1 MVSQLDSLKKFSS
14 VVADTGDIDSIQ
26 KFNPDDCTTN
36 PSLIF
41 KAVQSDKYKKLVDE
55 VISNSK
61 SRKFSQTEDQVN
73 YIADQLTIAFGI
85 ELTKIVPGYVSTEV
99 DSDLSFNTEATVEKA
114 KQIINSYEQ
123 SGIPKNRI
131 LIKIAGTWEGIQ
143 AVKKLEA
150 EGISCNCT
158 LIFSLTQA
166 IACAEAGAFLISPF
180 VGRILDWF
188 KSNTQKDYDSSNDP
202 GVESVEKIFNYF
214 KKFNYNTIVMAAS
227 FRNKDEIINLAGCD
241 KLTISPTLLEELSQN
256 DDEIKL
262 KLSKENN
269 QSFNITYGN
278 ARTLLDAAQTIVK
291 ITNSKSKIV
300 DTGRNS
306 LYPDRGTLNID
317 KARQL
322 VNYKPTMSLEN
333 GLESYYGWLQNK
345 I

>member
-41 KAVQSDKYKKLVDE
+41 KAVQSNKYKKLVDE

-188 KSNTQKDYDSSNDP
+188 KSNTQKDYGSSNDP

-262 KLSKENN
+262 KLSKENSSSLDIERINVNESSFRWHLNEN
-269 QSFNITYGN
+269 QMASFKLAEGIRLFNKD
-278 ARTLLDAAQTIVK
+278 LLKLKELI
-291 ITNSKSKIV
+291 
-300 DTGRNS
+300 
-306 LYPDRGTLNID
+306 RG
-317 KARQL
+317 QL
-322 VNYKPTMSLEN
+322 
-333 GLESYYGWLQNK
+333 
-345 I
+345 

>member
-41 KAVQSDKYKKLVDE
+41 KAVQSNKYKKLVDD

-123 SGIPKNRI
+123 SGVPKNRI

-262 KLSKENN
+262 KLSKENSPSLDIERINVNESSFRWHLNEN
-269 QSFNITYGN
+269 QMASFKLAEGIRLFNKD
-278 ARTLLDAAQTIVK
+278 LLKLKELI
-291 ITNSKSKIV
+291 
-300 DTGRNS
+300 
-306 LYPDRGTLNID
+306 RG
-317 KARQL
+317 QL
-322 VNYKPTMSLEN
+322 
-333 GLESYYGWLQNK
+333 
-345 I
+345 

>member
-41 KAVQSDKYKKLVDE
+41 KAVQSNKYKKLVDE

-123 SGIPKNRI
+123 SGVPKNRI

-262 KLSKENN
+262 KLSKENSSSLDIERINVNESSFRWHLNEN
-269 QSFNITYGN
+269 QMASFKLAEGIRLFNKD
-278 ARTLLDAAQTIVK
+278 LLKLKELIR
-291 ITNSKSKIV
+291 S
-300 DTGRNS
+300 
-306 LYPDRGTLNID
+306 
-317 KARQL
+317 QL
-322 VNYKPTMSLEN
+322 
-333 GLESYYGWLQNK
+333 
-345 I
+345 

>member
-41 KAVQSDKYKKLVDE
+41 KAVQSNKYKKLVDE

-61 SRKFSQTEDQVN
+61 SRKFSQIEEQVN

-123 SGIPKNRI
+123 SGVPKNRI

-262 KLSKENN
+262 KLSKENSSSLDIERINVNESSFRWHLNEN
-269 QSFNITYGN
+269 QMASFKLAEGIRLFNKD
-278 ARTLLDAAQTIVK
+278 LLKLKELIRD
-291 ITNSKSKIV
+291 
-300 DTGRNS
+300 
-306 LYPDRGTLNID
+306 
-317 KARQL
+317 QL
-322 VNYKPTMSLEN
+322 
-333 GLESYYGWLQNK
+333 
-345 I
+345 

>member
-41 KAVQSDKYKKLVDE
+41 KAVQSNKYKKLVDE

-123 SGIPKNRI
+123 SGVPKNRI

-188 KSNTQKDYDSSNDP
+188 KSNTQKEYDSSNDP

-256 DDEIKL
+256 NDEIKL
-262 KLSKENN
+262 KLSKENSSSLDIDRINVNESSFRWHLNEN
-269 QSFNITYGN
+269 QMASFKLAEGIRLFNKD
-278 ARTLLDAAQTIVK
+278 LLKLKELI
-291 ITNSKSKIV
+291 
-300 DTGRNS
+300 
-306 LYPDRGTLNID
+306 RG
-317 KARQL
+317 QL
-322 VNYKPTMSLEN
+322 
-333 GLESYYGWLQNK
+333 
-345 I
+345 

>member
-1 MVSQLDSLKKFSS
+1 MISQLESLKKFSS

-41 KAVQSDKYKKLVDE
+41 KAVQSNKYKKLFDE
-55 VISNSK
+55 VLANSK
-61 SRKFSQTEDQVN
+61 SRKFNQLNDQVD
-73 YIADQLTIAFGI
+73 YIADQLAIAFGI

-123 SGIPKNRI
+123 SGVPRNRI

-166 IACAEAGAFLISPF
+166 VACAEAGAFLISPF

-188 KSNTQKDYDSSNDP
+188 KANSSKDFDATNDP
-202 GVESVEKIFNYF
+202 GVESVEKIYNYF
-214 KKFNYNTIVMAAS
+214 KKYNYNTIVMAAS
-227 FRNKDEIINLAGCD
+227 FRNKEEIINLAGCD
-241 KLTISPTLLEELSQN
+241 KLTISPSLLEELNKSEGDLDQKLSQN
-256 DDEIKL
+256 QSSQIDIDRINVNESSFRWHLNENQMASFKLAEGIRLFNKDLLKL
-262 KLSKENN
+262 KE
-269 QSFNITYGN
+269 
-278 ARTLLDAAQTIVK
+278 TI
-291 ITNSKSKIV
+291 
-300 DTGRNS
+300 RE
-306 LYPDRGTLNID
+306 
-317 KARQL
+317 QL
-322 VNYKPTMSLEN
+322 
-333 GLESYYGWLQNK
+333 
-345 I
+345 

>member
-41 KAVQSDKYKKLVDE
+41 KAVQSNKYKKLVDE

-61 SRKFSQTEDQVN
+61 SRKFSQTDDQVN
-73 YIADQLTIAFGI
+73 YIADQLTISFGI

-123 SGIPKNRI
+123 SGVPKNRI

-188 KSNTQKDYDSSNDP
+188 KSNTQKEYDSSNDP

-262 KLSKENN
+262 KLSKENSSSLDIERINVNESSFRWHLNEN
-269 QSFNITYGN
+269 QMASFKLAEGIRLFNKD
-278 ARTLLDAAQTIVK
+278 LLKLKELI
-291 ITNSKSKIV
+291 
-300 DTGRNS
+300 
-306 LYPDRGTLNID
+306 RG
-317 KARQL
+317 QL
-322 VNYKPTMSLEN
+322 
-333 GLESYYGWLQNK
+333 
-345 I
+345 

>member
-41 KAVQSDKYKKLVDE
+41 KAVQSNKYKKLVDE

-123 SGIPKNRI
+123 SGVPKNRI

-188 KSNTQKDYDSSNDP
+188 KSNTQKDYDSANDP
-202 GVESVEKIFNYF
+202 GVESVETIFNYF

-262 KLSKENN
+262 KLSKENSSSLDIERINVNESSFRWHLNEN
-269 QSFNITYGN
+269 QMASFKLAEGIRLFNKD
-278 ARTLLDAAQTIVK
+278 LLKLKELIR
-291 ITNSKSKIV
+291 S
-300 DTGRNS
+300 
-306 LYPDRGTLNID
+306 
-317 KARQL
+317 QL
-322 VNYKPTMSLEN
+322 
-333 GLESYYGWLQNK
+333 
-345 I
+345 

>member
-41 KAVQSDKYKKLVDE
+41 KAVQSNKYKKLVHE

-123 SGIPKNRI
+123 SGVPKNRI

-188 KSNTQKDYDSSNDP
+188 KSNTLKDYDSSNDP

-262 KLSKENN
+262 KLSKENSSSLDIERINVNESSFRWHLNEN
-269 QSFNITYGN
+269 QMASFKLAEGIRLFNKD
-278 ARTLLDAAQTIVK
+278 LLKLKELIK
-291 ITNSKSKIV
+291 
-300 DTGRNS
+300 G
-306 LYPDRGTLNID
+306 
-317 KARQL
+317 QL
-322 VNYKPTMSLEN
+322 
-333 GLESYYGWLQNK
+333 
-345 I
+345 

>member
-26 KFNPDDCTTN
+26 KFSPDDCTTN

-41 KAVQSDKYKKLVDE
+41 KAVQSNKYKKLVDE

-61 SRKFSQTEDQVN
+61 SRKFSQTEDQIN

-123 SGIPKNRI
+123 SGVPKNRI

-188 KSNTQKDYDSSNDP
+188 KSNTQKEYDSSNDP

-262 KLSKENN
+262 KLSKENSSSLDIERINVNESSFRWHLNEN
-269 QSFNITYGN
+269 QMASFKLAEGIRLFNKD
-278 ARTLLDAAQTIVK
+278 LLKLKELI
-291 ITNSKSKIV
+291 
-300 DTGRNS
+300 
-306 LYPDRGTLNID
+306 RG
-317 KARQL
+317 QL
-322 VNYKPTMSLEN
+322 
-333 GLESYYGWLQNK
+333 
-345 I
+345 

>member
-41 KAVQSDKYKKLVDE
+41 KAVQSNKYKKLVDE

-123 SGIPKNRI
+123 SGVPKNRI

-256 DDEIKL
+256 DGEIKL
-262 KLSKENN
+262 KLSKENSTSLDIERINVNESSFRWHLNEN
-269 QSFNITYGN
+269 QMASFKLAEGIRLFNKD
-278 ARTLLDAAQTIVK
+278 LLKLKELI
-291 ITNSKSKIV
+291 
-300 DTGRNS
+300 
-306 LYPDRGTLNID
+306 RG
-317 KARQL
+317 QL
-322 VNYKPTMSLEN
+322 
-333 GLESYYGWLQNK
+333 
-345 I
+345 

>member
-41 KAVQSDKYKKLVDE
+41 KAVQSNKYKKLVDE

-61 SRKFSQTEDQVN
+61 SRKFSQTDDQVN

-123 SGIPKNRI
+123 SGVPKNRI

-262 KLSKENN
+262 KLSKENSSSLDIERINVNESSFRWHLNEN
-269 QSFNITYGN
+269 QMASFKLAEGIRLFNKDLLKLKELITG
-278 ARTLLDAAQTIVK
+278 
-291 ITNSKSKIV
+291 
-300 DTGRNS
+300 
-306 LYPDRGTLNID
+306 
-317 KARQL
+317 QL
-322 VNYKPTMSLEN
+322 
-333 GLESYYGWLQNK
+333 
-345 I
+345 

>member
-41 KAVQSDKYKKLVDE
+41 KAVQSNKYKKLVDE

-123 SGIPKNRI
+123 SGVPKSRI

-262 KLSKENN
+262 KLSKENSSSLDIERINVNESSFRWHLNEN
-269 QSFNITYGN
+269 QMASFKLAEGIRLFNKD
-278 ARTLLDAAQTIVK
+278 LLKLKELI
-291 ITNSKSKIV
+291 
-300 DTGRNS
+300 RE
-306 LYPDRGTLNID
+306 
-317 KARQL
+317 QL
-322 VNYKPTMSLEN
+322 
-333 GLESYYGWLQNK
+333 
-345 I
+345 

>member
-1 MVSQLDSLKKFSS
+1 
-14 VVADTGDIDSIQ
+14 
-26 KFNPDDCTTN
+26 
-36 PSLIF
+36 
-41 KAVQSDKYKKLVDE
+41 
-55 VISNSK
+55 
-61 SRKFSQTEDQVN
+61 
-73 YIADQLTIAFGI
+73 
-85 ELTKIVPGYVSTEV
+85 VPGYVSTEV

-123 SGIPKNRI
+123 SGVPKNRI

-241 KLTISPTLLEELSQN
+241 KLTISPTLLEELIQN
-256 DDEIKL
+256 NDEIKL
-262 KLSKENN
+262 KLSKENSSSLDIERINVNESSFRWHLNEN
-269 QSFNITYGN
+269 QMASFKLAEGIRLFNKD
-278 ARTLLDAAQTIVK
+278 LLKLKELI
-291 ITNSKSKIV
+291 
-300 DTGRNS
+300 
-306 LYPDRGTLNID
+306 RG
-317 KARQL
+317 QL
-322 VNYKPTMSLEN
+322 
-333 GLESYYGWLQNK
+333 
-345 I
+345 

>member
-41 KAVQSDKYKKLVDE
+41 KAVQSNKYKKLVDE

-61 SRKFSQTEDQVN
+61 SRKFSQIEDQVN

-123 SGIPKNRI
+123 SGVPKNRI

-188 KSNTQKDYDSSNDP
+188 KSNTQKEYDSSNDP

-262 KLSKENN
+262 KLSKENSSSLDIERINVNESSFRWHLNEN
-269 QSFNITYGN
+269 QMASFKLAEGIRLFNKD
-278 ARTLLDAAQTIVK
+278 LLKLKELIRD
-291 ITNSKSKIV
+291 
-300 DTGRNS
+300 
-306 LYPDRGTLNID
+306 
-317 KARQL
+317 QL
-322 VNYKPTMSLEN
+322 
-333 GLESYYGWLQNK
+333 
-345 I
+345 

>member
-41 KAVQSDKYKKLVDE
+41 KAVQSNKYKKLVDE

-61 SRKFSQTEDQVN
+61 SRKFSQTEDQIN

-123 SGIPKNRI
+123 SGVPKNRI

-150 EGISCNCT
+150 DGISCNCT

-180 VGRILDWF
+180 VGRIPDWF

-241 KLTISPTLLEELSQN
+241 KLTISPTLLEELCQN

-262 KLSKENN
+262 KLSKENSSSLDIERINVNESSFRWHLNEN
-269 QSFNITYGN
+269 QMASFKLAEGIRLFNKD
-278 ARTLLDAAQTIVK
+278 LLKLKELI
-291 ITNSKSKIV
+291 
-300 DTGRNS
+300 
-306 LYPDRGTLNID
+306 RG
-317 KARQL
+317 QL
-322 VNYKPTMSLEN
+322 
-333 GLESYYGWLQNK
+333 
-345 I
+345 

>member
-41 KAVQSDKYKKLVDE
+41 KAVQSNKYKKLVDE

-123 SGIPKNRI
+123 SGVPKNRI

-241 KLTISPTLLEELSQN
+241 KLTISPTLLEQLSQN

-262 KLSKENN
+262 KLSKENSSSLDIERINVNESSFRWHLNEN
-269 QSFNITYGN
+269 QMASFKLAEGIRLFNKD
-278 ARTLLDAAQTIVK
+278 LLKLKELI
-291 ITNSKSKIV
+291 
-300 DTGRNS
+300 
-306 LYPDRGTLNID
+306 RG
-317 KARQL
+317 QL
-322 VNYKPTMSLEN
+322 
-333 GLESYYGWLQNK
+333 
-345 I
+345 

>member
-41 KAVQSDKYKKLVDE
+41 KAVQSNKYKKLVDE

-99 DSDLSFNTEATVEKA
+99 DSDLSFNTDATVEKA

-123 SGIPKNRI
+123 SGVPKNRI

-256 DDEIKL
+256 NDEIKL
-262 KLSKENN
+262 KLSKENSSSLDIERINVNESSFRWHLNEN
-269 QSFNITYGN
+269 QMASFKLAEGIRLFNKD
-278 ARTLLDAAQTIVK
+278 LLKLKELI
-291 ITNSKSKIV
+291 
-300 DTGRNS
+300 
-306 LYPDRGTLNID
+306 RG
-317 KARQL
+317 QL
-322 VNYKPTMSLEN
+322 
-333 GLESYYGWLQNK
+333 
-345 I
+345 

>member
-41 KAVQSDKYKKLVDE
+41 KAVQSNKYKKLVDE

-73 YIADQLTIAFGI
+73 YISDQLTIAFGI

-123 SGIPKNRI
+123 SGVPKNRI

-256 DDEIKL
+256 NDEIKL
-262 KLSKENN
+262 KLSKEN
-269 QSFNITYGN
+269 SS
-278 ARTLLDAAQTIVK
+278 LLDIERINVNESSFRWHLNENQMASFKLAEGIRLFNK
-291 ITNSKSKIV
+291 DLLKLKELI
-300 DTGRNS
+300 
-306 LYPDRGTLNID
+306 RG
-317 KARQL
+317 QL
-322 VNYKPTMSLEN
+322 
-333 GLESYYGWLQNK
+333 
-345 I
+345 

>member
-41 KAVQSDKYKKLVDE
+41 KAVQSSKYKKLVDE
-55 VISNSK
+55 VISTSK

-123 SGIPKNRI
+123 SGVPKNRI

-241 KLTISPTLLEELSQN
+241 KLTISPNLLEELSQN
-256 DDEIKL
+256 DDDIKL
-262 KLSKENN
+262 KLSKENSSSLDIERINVNESSFRWHLNEN
-269 QSFNITYGN
+269 QMASFKLAEGIRLFNKD
-278 ARTLLDAAQTIVK
+278 LLKLKELI
-291 ITNSKSKIV
+291 
-300 DTGRNS
+300 
-306 LYPDRGTLNID
+306 RG
-317 KARQL
+317 QL
-322 VNYKPTMSLEN
+322 
-333 GLESYYGWLQNK
+333 
-345 I
+345 

>member
-41 KAVQSDKYKKLVDE
+41 KAVQSNKYKKLVDE

-123 SGIPKNRI
+123 SGVPKYRI

-241 KLTISPTLLEELSQN
+241 KLTISPALLEELSQN

-262 KLSKENN
+262 KLSKENSSSLDIERINVNESSFRWHLNEN
-269 QSFNITYGN
+269 QMASFKLAEGIRLFNKD
-278 ARTLLDAAQTIVK
+278 LLKLKELI
-291 ITNSKSKIV
+291 
-300 DTGRNS
+300 
-306 LYPDRGTLNID
+306 RG
-317 KARQL
+317 QL
-322 VNYKPTMSLEN
+322 
-333 GLESYYGWLQNK
+333 
-345 I
+345 

>member
-41 KAVQSDKYKKLVDE
+41 KAVQSNKYKKLVDE

-241 KLTISPTLLEELSQN
+241 KLTISPNLLEELSQN

-262 KLSKENN
+262 KLSKENSSSLDIERINVNESSFRWHLNEN
-269 QSFNITYGN
+269 QMASFKLAEGIRLFNKD
-278 ARTLLDAAQTIVK
+278 LLKLKELI
-291 ITNSKSKIV
+291 
-300 DTGRNS
+300 
-306 LYPDRGTLNID
+306 RG
-317 KARQL
+317 QL
-322 VNYKPTMSLEN
+322 
-333 GLESYYGWLQNK
+333 
-345 I
+345 